1 MLFSI
6 FQSGMSIK
14 EMVLTVS
21 MLLLVLGYSFSIHE
35 FMHGY
40 SAHLLGDDTAKLMG
54 RLTMNPAKHIEPLGA
69 MMFLFVGFGWAKP
82 IPVNYSKLN
91 RLESKDA
98 MVRIV
103 SVAGVT
109 ANFFSAWVAYGLFT
123 LLNVIVDRLS
133 LTSSSALFAYARA
146 VQFLF
151 MFFHFNLMLMAFNL
165 LPFPPLDG
173 YHILETFIPTKL
185 RARFHQYERFFVM
198 GLFGLIIA
206 GLIFNF
212 SPLYWLV
219 TAVQTPFRYIIQYP
233 LDLLSPTNEVFFDY
247 LMG

>member
-133 LTSSSALFAYARA
+133 LTSSSALFAYALA

-233 LDLLSPTNEVFFDY
+233 LDLLSPTHEVFFDY

>member
-6 FQSGMSIK
+6 FLSGMAIM

-123 LLNVIVDRLS
+123 LLNVIVGRLS
-133 LTSSSALFAYARA
+133 LTSSSALFAYALA

-151 MFFHFNLMLMAFNL
+151 MFFHFNLM
-165 LPFPPLDG
+165 
-173 YHILETFIPTKL
+173 
-185 RARFHQYERFFVM
+185 
-198 GLFGLIIA
+198 
-206 GLIFNF
+206 
-212 SPLYWLV
+212 
-219 TAVQTPFRYIIQYP
+219 
-233 LDLLSPTNEVFFDY
+233 
-247 LMG
+247 